1 MKRLLLLPVLA
12 SLVLVTTSPLSA
24 ATKTVSITSAGFV
37 PSTITIAQGDSVTWT
52 NADTRNRQPASK
64 NAPFTAPVLK
74 PGESFTF
81 TFKDDGK
88 FAITDEL
95 VKGQRGSVTVTK
107 ATTPVGAPSLK
118 ASRAKTIYGG
128 SVVLSGVVPSAK
140 PGEKVTL
147 RADMVLPTGAHRRSV
162 VAEMATT
169 TAGAFSFTHVPRAQT
184 AYTVVWQATPAT
196 APASPAVTVLVAPR
210 IGFGVV
216 RKLTLRRVVFSTKAT
231 SAIPYAGRSVY
242 IQRRNSFGQWVSL
255 KRVVLKSNTLA
266 TRATL
271 RLPSGVSRM
280 RVLMPKAQ
288 AGTGYVVGVSRT
300 ISIIR

>member
-12 SLVLVTTSPLSA
+12 SLVLVTTSALS

-37 PSTITIAQGDSVTWT
+37 PATITIAQGDSITWT
-52 NADTRNRQPASK
+52 NADARNRQPASK

-81 TFKDDGK
+81 TFKNDGK
-88 FAITDEL
+88 FAVTDEL

-107 ATTPVGAPSLK
+107 ATAPVGAPSLK
-118 ASRAKTIYGG
+118 VSRSKTIYGG
-128 SVVLSGVVPSAK
+128 SVVLSGVVPTAK

-147 RADMVLPTGAHRRSV
+147 RADVLLPTGAHQTSV

-216 RKLTLRRVVFSTKAT
+216 RKLTLRRVIFATKTT

-288 AGTGYVVGVSRT
+288 AGTGYVLGFSRT
-300 ISIIR
+300 ISITR

>member
-12 SLVLVTTSPLSA
+12 SLVLVTTSALS

-37 PSTITIAQGDSVTWT
+37 PATITIAQGDSITWT

-81 TFKDDGK
+81 TFKNDGK
-88 FAITDEL
+88 FAVTDEL

-107 ATTPVGAPSLK
+107 ATAPVGAPSLK
-118 ASRAKTIYGG
+118 VSRSKTIYGG
-128 SVVLSGVVPSAK
+128 SVVLSGVVPTAK

-147 RADMVLPTGAHRRSV
+147 RADVLLPTGAHQTSV
-162 VAEMATT
+162 VADMATT

-216 RKLTLRRVVFSTKAT
+216 RKLTLRRVIFATKAT

-288 AGTGYVVGVSRT
+288 AGTGYVLGFSRT
-300 ISIIR
+300 ISITR